1 MSRIV
6 LITLFDDVDTLDFCG
21 PLEVFSITGQ
31 RATGPVPF
39 IVTTVAERRQPPITT
54 RSGLSVIPYYTYKNA
69 LQADILM
76 IPGGQGSRHERLTR
90 RRLSLSSSRPP
101 KAELIVSV
109 CTGAL
114 LLGAAGLL
122 DGLRAT
128 THHTALDE
136 LAEIA
141 PDCTVVRDQRF
152 VDNGRIITSAG
163 ITAGIDTSLYVV
175 QRLLGAA
182 TARETAHHMEYPWLP
197 EVKPEL
203 HEHKHVRGHA
213 LVRLQRAIGHEV
225 RCCLPIPILYAA
237 G

>member
-6 LITLFDDVDTLDFCG
+6 LLTLFDDVDTLDFCG

-54 RSGLSVIPYYTYKNA
+54 RSGLSVTPYYTYKNA
-69 LQADILM
+69 LQADILV
-76 IPGGQGSRHERLTR
+76 IPGGQGSRHERLNPATIEFIQ
-90 RRLSLSSSRPP
+90 LQAA
-101 KAELIVSV
+101 KAELVVSV

-122 DGLRAT
+122 KGLRAT
-128 THHTALDE
+128 THHAAFDE

-141 PDCTVVRDQRF
+141 PDCTIVRDERY
-152 VDNGRIITSAG
+152 VDNGQIITSAG

-175 QRLLGAA
+175 QRLLSAA
-182 TARETAHHMEYPWLP
+182 IARETAEHMEYPWQP
-197 EVKPEL
+197 E
-203 HEHKHVRGHA
+203 
-213 LVRLQRAIGHEV
+213 Q
-225 RCCLPIPILYAA
+225 
-237 G
+237 